1 MKPIMN
7 PTINLCKK
15 SGARPVIMRVIVK
28 VIVNDMANVMNV
40 ANRSVEYSLF
50 IFIVSA
56 LVEK

>member
-1 MKPIMN
+1 
-7 PTINLCKK
+7 
-15 SGARPVIMRVIVK
+15 VK